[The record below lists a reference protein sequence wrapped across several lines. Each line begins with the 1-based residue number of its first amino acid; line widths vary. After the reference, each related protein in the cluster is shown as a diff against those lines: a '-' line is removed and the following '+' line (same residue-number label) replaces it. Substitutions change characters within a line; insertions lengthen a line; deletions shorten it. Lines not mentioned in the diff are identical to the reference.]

1 MSIAKTPSPP
11 YYSVTT
17 TVVFTP
23 NTEGY
28 VSQALELIDIAEGTE
43 GFLGIESCLQPDSGI
58 AISYWRSLEDIQR
71 WKNHSLHKKAKALG
85 KTKWFKRYFTRIALV
100 ERDY

>member
-1 MSIAKTPSPP
+1 MSIAKTPAPP

-17 TVVFTP
+17 TVVFNP
-23 NTEGY
+23 DTEGY
-28 VSQALELIDIAEGTE
+28 ISQALELIEIAQDTE

-71 WKNHSLHKKAKALG
+71 WKDHSLHMKAKALG
-85 KTKWFKRYFTRIALV
+85 RTKWFKQYFTRIALV
-100 ERDY
+100 ERGY